1 MTLTGMGVPDVGSA
15 LIREHRARRIAPGP
29 ARDVPRAWLDRD
41 SSEAGS
47 VARRFRVVGPVVGI
61 VLTARVRRVL
71 VATGSTLQ
79 FLGERP
85 EVRLVSAVLQGAC
98 YFGLLGLRSEERR

>member
-1 MTLTGMGVPDVGSA
+1 M
-15 LIREHRARRIAPGP
+15 
-29 ARDVPRAWLDRD
+29 DVPRAWLDRD

-71 VATGSTLQ
+71 VATGSTMQ

-85 EVRLVSAVLQGAC
+85 EVRLVSAVLQVAC
-98 YFGLLGLRSEERR
+98 DLGLLGLGSAASHRIDPFARFAGGFGGKPTSGERRVGKE